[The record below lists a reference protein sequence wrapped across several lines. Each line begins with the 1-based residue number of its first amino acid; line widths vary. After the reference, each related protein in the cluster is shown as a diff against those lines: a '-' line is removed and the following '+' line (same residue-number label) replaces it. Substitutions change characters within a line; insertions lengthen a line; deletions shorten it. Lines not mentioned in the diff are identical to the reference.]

1 MKKGRISIDYF
12 LILLLIVSVCVCV
25 LNYSKNTYLSGWD
38 SLHPEFNLQLYW
50 ERITSVWQQQQG
62 LGAPASQ
69 SHAAE
74 IPRMGILTVLSIFLP
89 QSMVRYGYIYLMIVL
104 GPMGV
109 FLLLKH
115 IFVKIQKTS
124 DHLFPS
130 VSAFLGGL
138 FYLLNYGSVQQFIA
152 PFEMFATNYGYLG
165 FIFLFAINYLES
177 GLGKFLWGFVVVIT
191 FSSAMA
197 HTATL
202 WYVFYFGF
210 TLYCISYAI
219 LSKKAGK
226 RALVLILLAFAL
238 NCFWIFPNIYYAF
251 THGGNVILSK
261 IHRLSSEETYAYNK
275 KYGSINNY
283 SLMKGYLT
291 EWSVVANNFKSTRLL
306 EVWENHFSQKIPNF
320 LMYLFAAM
328 TFLGFIVSA
337 VKKTTHKTILAFI
350 PPFLFASFF
359 LLSNAPII
367 SPLLESLRSMSS
379 LFKEAIRS
387 PYTKFAIYDIF
398 FRSLFF
404 AFFQFL
410 LLMWIQKQLPQ
421 KLSSYLSRSYYLI
434 CTLCILYYALPTFQG
449 QYINPL
455 FRVTIPSSYTR
466 LFEWARTKDRS
477 ARILELP
484 FQSIYGWNY
493 YKWETEQTSTLYQGA
508 GFMWFGLPQPLI
520 DREFDRWYQPNE
532 QSYRELAYA
541 INSQNAPL
549 FEQTIQKYKIS
560 YILYDKSHTI
570 IGSEY
575 KMEEEKYQV
584 TSEWLKSIPSI
595 QLSERFGTIEIYT
608 NKRIQDDEETT
619 PINTMTQ
626 LPDIFPSYMSNY
638 YDAAYVG
645 FGDYFTRNNATQTTY
660 MLPGRQLINQT
671 ERIDKSKILNTGNEI
686 VVLNHNVESSYT
698 YKNTTSIKQL
708 IPSNQIEGEVTITQN
723 ADQYLGVYKYK
734 TPLMNSGM
742 SNIWFDLGS
751 IHKTGYITL
760 NGTIISNEI
769 GTHQKINSQTPQFEV
784 KTYSREALVAPNL
797 QLQVGTFTLCSR
809 PTGGEVFG
817 ADKIKD
823 TVEIYAN
830 HGNICVDIIFNK
842 QPTINLLNILSFD
855 LQSNQNVEYC
865 TNITDDDICTS
876 YEPLSKGQNSIYI
889 ESTTASTQK
898 MKIKLKASATDSIQT
913 ASFSKFGL
921 QSYIETSNV
930 NYSLNALVPSEKTT
944 IKKQEMRIPLALAT
958 ETFNVSNVSSIPTDC
973 GVKKTKLMK
982 RQKNEEMY
990 YFQYQVNE
998 GALCENI
1005 PFDSIQGD
1013 SSYMLIVRSKYQSGL
1028 PFRIC
1033 FWDQEANTCIIDD
1046 ELTKN
1051 KQFENDYFIIPSY
1064 PYLNKA
1070 KLVLRLH
1077 AVGEIDSN
1085 SQLESVSLVPF
1096 PYIQS
1101 QSVALSNY
1109 PIAYEAFESKKTT
1122 PILNYMYTPAWFYGI
1137 PSSNLEKNSTLIIDQ
1152 AYEKN
1157 WVGFVSNFDLNSPL
1171 LKLFIPFLG
1180 TNYDSFH
1187 VIVNNWSNGWTN
1199 TNGNLSNNKYFY
1211 AVYLPQY
1218 YLLFGVCVFI
1228 GVVIIV
1234 SIHTYKKK

>member
-421 KLSSYLSRSYYLI
+421 KISSYLSRSYYLI
-434 CTLCILYYALPTFQG
+434 CTLCILYYALPAFQG

-455 FRVTIPSSYTR
+455 FRVTIPSSYIR

-608 NKRIQDDEETT
+608 NKRIQDDRRAT

-898 MKIKLKASATDSIQT
+898 MKVKLKASATDSIQT

-921 QSYIETSNV
+921 QSYTETSNV

-944 IKKQEMRIPLALAT
+944 VKKQEMRIPLALAT
-958 ETFNVSNVSSIPTDC
+958 DTFNVSNVSSIPTDC

-1077 AVGEIDSN
+1077 AVGEINSN

-1109 PIAYEAFESKKTT
+1109 PIAYEAFESKKIT

-1137 PSSNLEKNSTLIIDQ
+1137 PTSNMEKNSTLIIDQ

-1187 VIVNNWSNGWTN
+1187 VIVNNWSNGWAN

-1211 AVYLPQY
+1211 AIYLPQY
-1218 YLLFGVCVFI
+1218 YLLFGVCIFI

-1234 SIHTYKKK
+1234 GIHTYKKK